1 MDLLKGLAQAFSF
14 DDRRDANT
22 FLKAIIETTPE
33 CIKVVA
39 PNGDLLHMNS
49 AGLTMI
55 GSDSWDRVA
64 GACTF
69 DLIADEH
76 RAGWLAHHERVCA
89 GERLGWEF
97 DIVSLDGTRRHMET
111 HAVPIDLDDGTTGQL
126 AITRDVSGRRR
137 AEAALQDLNDELEE
151 RVRERTGELRS
162 ALQKLQDTERNLALM
177 IDSVSDY
184 AIYRLDPEGHIES
197 WNGGA
202 ERIKGYSAE
211 EIIGQNFS
219 KFYTQEDLAA
229 GRPQFALTSARRD
242 GRFESEGWRVC
253 KDGTRFF
260 ASVVVDA
267 IYADGDLIGFAKIT
281 RDITEKREAEAKL
294 RQAQKME
301 AVGQFTG
308 GAAHDFNNLLS
319 AVLGSLELL
328 RKRLPDDDPRARAL
342 LENAVEGAKRGALL
356 TQRML
361 AFARRQDLQ
370 QEAVEL
376 TALIYGMSDLLNQI
390 VSTNIQIETR
400 LPRSLPA
407 VMTDPGQ
414 LETALL
420 NLVANAR
427 DAMPSGGAIT
437 ISARPIEVSSVN
449 AEDLPPGSYVCLLV
463 EDDGE
468 GMDEATLAKVTEP
481 FFTTK
486 GIGKGTGLGLPMV
499 DGLAAQSGGKLVL
512 RSQPGFGTAIELW
525 LPVADPV
532 IGGIIQAASGSTE
545 DAVAQRELKVLAVD
559 DDALV
564 LMNTAAM
571 LEDLGHLVI
580 EASSAK
586 QAIEI
591 IEQVAI
597 DLVVT
602 DHAMPGMTGLQL
614 VEVVGATNPNLPFVL
629 ATGYAELPNDGARP
643 FVKLDKPF
651 MQDQLADAVSQAF
664 TSANKSK

>member
-14 DDRRDANT
+14 DDRRHANT

-55 GSDSWDRVA
+55 GSDSWDQVA

-111 HAVPIDLDDGTTGQL
+111 HAVPIDLDDGRTGQL

-162 ALQKLQDTERNLALM
+162 TLQKLQDTERNLALM

-211 EIIGQNFS
+211 EIIGQNFL
-219 KFYTQEDLAA
+219 KFYTPEDLAA
-229 GRPQFALTSARRD
+229 GRPQLALTSARRD
-242 GRFESEGWRVC
+242 GRFESEGWRVR
-253 KDGTRFF
+253 KDGSRFF

-267 IYADGDLIGFAKIT
+267 IYDDGDFIGFAKIT

-342 LENAVEGAKRGALL
+342 LENAVEGAKRGASL

-361 AFARRQDLQ
+361 AFSRRQDLQ
-370 QEAVEL
+370 QEPVEL
-376 TALIYGMSDLLNQI
+376 TALIYGMSDLINQI
-390 VSTNIQIETR
+390 VAPNIQIETR
-400 LPRSLPA
+400 LPRSLP
-407 VMTDPGQ
+407 P
-414 LETALL
+414 L
-420 NLVANAR
+420 
-427 DAMPSGGAIT
+427 
-437 ISARPIEVSSVN
+437 
-449 AEDLPPGSYVCLLV
+449 
-463 EDDGE
+463 
-468 GMDEATLAKVTEP
+468 
-481 FFTTK
+481 
-486 GIGKGTGLGLPMV
+486 
-499 DGLAAQSGGKLVL
+499 
-512 RSQPGFGTAIELW
+512 
-525 LPVADPV
+525 
-532 IGGIIQAASGSTE
+532 
-545 DAVAQRELKVLAVD
+545 
-559 DDALV
+559 
-564 LMNTAAM
+564 
-571 LEDLGHLVI
+571 
-580 EASSAK
+580 
-586 QAIEI
+586 
-591 IEQVAI
+591 
-597 DLVVT
+597 
-602 DHAMPGMTGLQL
+602 
-614 VEVVGATNPNLPFVL
+614 
-629 ATGYAELPNDGARP
+629 
-643 FVKLDKPF
+643 
-651 MQDQLADAVSQAF
+651 
-664 TSANKSK
+664 